1 MLHKKNSNLC
11 LVISAYFFVLLLSVR
26 GYVLDEGSPIFIR
39 HESVPSVKSHFGF
52 SHDLHQD
59 EQGKIRAFV
68 GAPKDRHGWG
78 LKPDEIG
85 GSFSVCDLNVSNQS
99 AKCTVR
105 TPSMPNAEEKD
116 TFLDQMLG
124 ISVMTTG
131 DKVWTCAPR
140 FQRFKQKIWEN
151 GLQEYQMMLGH
162 CFIFSEDD
170 GFTTNRHV
178 VPLDKKPVF
187 FGRAVYGEKE
197 YAYGATY
204 SETGFSL
211 HASDDDMFMG
221 APGAWN
227 WTGTMVATNT
237 VGENPVMTQPWS
249 PSEPI
254 LNDYT
259 GFALSSGKLL
269 RNAQSGVRPR
279 HMVLGAPRA
288 GRNRAGSVFAVG
300 FDGSATLTQISKAKG
315 RQIGEYF
322 GSALAT
328 VDVNGDGLD
337 EVLVGAPF
345 FVEDL
350 KNQRYEQGRV
360 AILEVINDN
369 SFIERASLSGPRK
382 SSGRFGSAVASL
394 GDIDLDGY
402 GDFVVGAPYEDNGH
416 GAIHIYMGKK
426 DIASIQGRLLVFPEA
441 SQIIRAQ
448 TLKATSKGF
457 GISFSKVLD
466 VDKNGVPDIAVGC
479 HDSGEVALLRASPSA
494 ILEVESRSSESTIT
508 LENTSTFQITAFVAL
523 KTRVK
528 NSKGQ
533 GQVQVKIT
541 FLKDPRTTFVNAGSQ
556 NNISVTKVVHENQGA
571 QVSQQ
576 VQLKS
581 PHFNAMGPL
590 IFETLVEQMPR
601 VEGKFC
607 PECQVLDPRIA
618 YKSSVQVELSL
629 NCDPGKNC
637 GADLSLAAGLK
648 DTENLPFVIGSSK
661 SLTIAIMV
669 RNEDGE
675 NAISPTIALS
685 IPDKLSIKQMP
696 GCKEE
701 NREIVCTLTNIVKG
715 SAVITEITFDVSA
728 LTAGESKILFKDIR
742 VDSYYDDLNDAN
754 NKKSLEIPLESQ
766 VDLKVLPLT
775 IPSTALYNE
784 MDELV
789 AFKQSFQV
797 SAEVNCKRDQTE
809 QDEEGLSSEL
819 SVSIDKM
826 HITCDSPKFTC
837 VTYRCPRVDL
847 SNRSTV
853 ATISLQ
859 LILDLTDIKEKD
871 FQFSSDAK
879 AALDFPLD
887 SIQINPGQAR
897 ATTVIRLESNAILTA
912 SLPTWLWIVVVISAL
927 LVLLLIILCMTKFG
941 FFRRKRMEEMRNEKE
956 ARENTAKEM
965 ENAIW
970 QSPGLQIQ
978 TRNSIEFPENED
990 VIEQRMK
997 LLGES
1002 QMK

>member
-1 MLHKKNSNLC
+1 MR
-11 LVISAYFFVLLLSVR
+11 VAYFFVLLLSVR

-508 LENTSTFQITAFVAL
+508 LENTS
-523 KTRVK
+523 
-528 NSKGQ
+528 
-533 GQVQVKIT
+533 
-541 FLKDPRTTFVNAGSQ
+541 
-556 NNISVTKVVHENQGA
+556 
-571 QVSQQ
+571 
-576 VQLKS
+576 
-581 PHFNAMGPL
+581 
-590 IFETLVEQMPR
+590 
-601 VEGKFC
+601 
-607 PECQVLDPRIA
+607 
-618 YKSSVQVELSL
+618 

-754 NKKSLEIPLESQ
+754 NKSK
-766 VDLKVLPLT
+766 DT
-775 IPSTALYNE
+775 I
-784 MDELV
+784 M
-789 AFKQSFQV
+789 
-797 SAEVNCKRDQTE
+797 
-809 QDEEGLSSEL
+809 
-819 SVSIDKM
+819 
-826 HITCDSPKFTC
+826 
-837 VTYRCPRVDL
+837 RCPRVDL